1 MLKGNMY
8 VQFKENLSTN
18 MTDFER
24 FLFPRIKHVLGVRIS
39 VRFAVPVP
47 VLGAVT
53 ATVAIEIDYY
63 FKEQSLKCKIDPVIG
78 SCKNTRV
85 NSARLKLCSQSFNK
99 FHTC

>member
-1 MLKGNMY
+1 MY
-8 VQFKENLSTN
+8 VQFKENLSKN

-24 FLFPRIKHVLGVRIS
+24 LLFTMIKHVLRVRIS
-39 VRFAVPVP
+39 VRFAVPVV

-63 FKEQSLKCKIDPVIG
+63 FNEHSLKCKSDTVIG

-85 NSARLKLCSQSFNK
+85 NRARLKLC
-99 FHTC
+99 